1 MSALLIFLTA
11 LRHCFLTACVA
22 FFDLG
27 RLLILVVRPRAALAA
42 ENLFLRKQLALFQE
56 RQVKPHRAH
65 DATRWLMAT
74 LSRLFDWR
82 MALVVVKPDTLIRW
96 HRKGFRLFWRWKS
109 NPTGRPPLPKDLRQL
124 IRKMAAEN
132 PTWGEERIANELKL
146 KLGIRVS
153 PRTVEKYLRD
163 GGPARTPDPKQR
175 WLTFVHNHAKV
186 IVACDFFVVITAT
199 FRTLYVFVLMEV
211 GTRRIF
217 HHNVTAHPTAEWTL
231 QQFREALPGDHP
243 YRFVIHDRDS
253 IFSKELDQSVTA
265 MGLRVLRTPVR
276 APRANSVCERFGGT
290 LRRECLDFVIPFNE
304 RHLKLILRSWMTHF
318 NHGRPHMSL
327 GPGIPAPVYPSPPES
342 TDCHRIPAGHVIRSK
357 PVLGGLH
364 HEYSLE
370 KVAA

>member
-1 MSALLIFLTA
+1 
-11 LRHCFLTACVA
+11 
-22 FFDLG
+22 
-27 RLLILVVRPRAALAA
+27 
-42 ENLFLRKQLALFQE
+42 
-56 RQVKPHRAH
+56 
-65 DATRWLMAT
+65 
-74 LSRLFDWR
+74 
-82 MALVVVKPDTLIRW
+82 
-96 HRKGFRLFWRWKS
+96 
-109 NPTGRPPLPKDLRQL
+109 
-124 IRKMAAEN
+124 
-132 PTWGEERIANELKL
+132 LKL
-146 KLGIRVS
+146 KLRIRVS

-163 GGPARTPDPKQR
+163 GGPARTPEPKQR
-175 WLTFVHNHAKV
+175 WLTFVHNHAKM

-265 MGLRVLRTPVR
+265 MGVRVLRTPVR
-276 APRANSVCERFGGT
+276 APRANSVCEHFGGT
-290 LRRECLDFVIPFNE
+290 LCRECLDFVIPFNE

-318 NHGRPHMSL
+318 NHGRPQMSL

-342 TDCHRIPAGHVIRSK
+342 KDCHRIPAWHVIRSK

-370 KVAA
+370 KLEA